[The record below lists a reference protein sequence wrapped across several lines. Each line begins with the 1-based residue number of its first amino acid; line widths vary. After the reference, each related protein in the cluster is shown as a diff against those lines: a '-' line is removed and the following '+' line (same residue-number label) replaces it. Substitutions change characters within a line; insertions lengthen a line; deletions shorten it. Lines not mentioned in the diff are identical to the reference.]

1 MLRPARILIRARGAI
16 VAGAM
21 LGMLSGCGGAANRGQ
36 STANS
41 VGEAASAAA
50 HFTHQQELVEQGGR
64 LFVSDGCT
72 GCHSLDRSSRL
83 GPSFGHLAGSR
94 VTLADGRRALVDERF
109 LKAALTDPGA
119 NYLRGLSA
127 RADDR
132 RRQAREA
139 FRTPSGR
146 RGAGS
151 VHRADRPRK
160 RLIAR
165 RGRQCPGPHAA
176 DQGLDE
182 RAGGTL
188 AGCGSYSSAP

>member
-1 MLRPARILIRARGAI
+1 
-16 VAGAM
+16 M
-21 LGMLSGCGGAANRGQ
+21 LGMLSGCGGAAERGE

-119 NYLRGLSA
+119 NSVVGYSPAPMIAALERVKLSEHPQDVSA
-127 RADDR
+127 LA
-132 RRQAREA
+132 A
-139 FRTPSGR
+139 F
-146 RGAGS
+146 
-151 VHRADRPRK
+151 
-160 RLIAR
+160 IE
-165 RGRQCPGPHAA
+165 QIGPEN
-176 DQGLDE
+176 G
-182 RAGGTL
+182 
-188 AGCGSYSSAP
+188 